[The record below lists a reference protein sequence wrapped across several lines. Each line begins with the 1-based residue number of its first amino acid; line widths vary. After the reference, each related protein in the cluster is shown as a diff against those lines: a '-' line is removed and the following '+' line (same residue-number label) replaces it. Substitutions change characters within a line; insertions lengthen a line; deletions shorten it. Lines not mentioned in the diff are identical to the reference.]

1 MKFAEHLATHLTP
14 EWRKQYIDYMLM
26 KVMIY
31 EILENAPDQDVSD
44 QVRNRY
50 MHKRDAEFF
59 ELCAEELKKINLFYN
74 RKLAEAQERFR
85 ELTRE
90 LERLQTTSGR
100 LELRKAV
107 VLHTVVPSLFN
118 FARSSPIVSDEHKI
132 PRSVKDLRE
141 AFCEFYLSLILL
153 QNYQQLNATGFRKI
167 LKKHDKVLQNTA
179 GNEWRQLN
187 VESSPFFL
195 DKEIDRLIELTENA
209 FTEKLEQGDRQAA
222 MKRLRVLP
230 FSEQQ
235 HAWTTFRLGFYMGCF
250 LVLLSLIV
258 LTLVFMPLDNE
269 PRWVAIRLFRGF
281 LILFAQIFLMGVN
294 MYGWQRNGVNH
305 VLIFEIDPRRHLTY
319 QQVLEISTM
328 FLVVWS
334 LCILGYLYADHLAIS
349 KLAFPLI
356 LMAFCIVWLLNPFCC
371 VARSSRYWLIR
382 HVFNCFTAPFHFVT
396 FPDFWLADQMNSLVT
411 FFLDMEYFV
420 CFYASEVTVVNGT
433 LDMVYSVASQPSV
446 ANVSWILDNSETW
459 AIRRVGQQSDVCSS
473 NVYGLRPVIAIIPA
487 LIRFLQCLRRYRD
500 SRTAFPHLF
509 NAGKYSTTFFVV
521 VFGTL
526 NTLHKKEYNLSK
538 QRMGSPFFYLWVIA
552 NCISFCYTYLW
563 DVRMD
568 WGLFEKNSGENRYL
582 REELVYSQK
591 LYYYF
596 AMVADFFLRITWVLN
611 VSLGDAWLAEADVL
625 ISITAPLECIRRFIW
640 NYFRLEN
647 EHLNN
652 CGQFRAVRDI
662 SLRPITKGDLEEMSR
677 MVDEE
682 DGLTH
687 RGEEFKAL
695 VSKRGKS
702 FSKHGN
708 LRKRLAFNP
717 GRRLTGKPSEGGRRL
732 PLWRSLRRGNNCYV
746 DVAGT
751 TRLEKKTASEDDAEK
766 R

>member
-14 EWRKQYIDYMLM
+14 EWRKQYIDYMLL

-31 EILENAPDQDVSD
+31 EILENAPDQEVSD
-44 QVRNRY
+44 QLHLRY
-50 MHKRDAEFF
+50 MHKRDGEFF
-59 ELCAEELKKINLFYN
+59 ALCAEELKKINLFYK
-74 RKLAEAQERFR
+74 RKLAEAQERFT
-85 ELTRE
+85 ELARE
-90 LERLQTTSGR
+90 LERLQSSRGR
-100 LELRKAV
+100 VELKKTAMP
-107 VLHTVVPSLFN
+107 HSVVPSLFS
-118 FARSSPIVSDEHKI
+118 FARTTFLVSEDQSY
-132 PRSVKDLRE
+132 PRSLKDLRD

-179 GNEWRQLN
+179 GNEWRQQN
-187 VESSPFFL
+187 VECSPFFL
-195 DKEIDRLIELTENA
+195 DKEIDRLIELTEHA
-209 FTEKLEQGDRQAA
+209 VTEKLEQGDRQAA

-235 HAWTTFRLGFYMGCF
+235 HAWTTFRLGFFMGSF

-258 LTLVFMPLDNE
+258 LTLVFMPLDSE

-294 MYGWQRNGVNH
+294 MYGWQRKGVNH

-319 QQVLEISTM
+319 QQLLEISTM

-349 KLAFPLI
+349 KLVFPLI
-356 LMAFCIVWLLNPFCC
+356 LMGFCIVWLLNPFCC
-371 VARSSRYWLIR
+371 IARSSRYWLIK
-382 HVFNCFTAPFHFVT
+382 HVFNCFTAPFHYVT

-420 CFYASEVTVVNGT
+420 CFYASEVTLVNGT
-433 LDMVYSVASQPSV
+433 LDMVYSAAAQPTAPNS
-446 ANVSWILDNSETW
+446 SSILDESETW
-459 AIRRVGQQSDVCSS
+459 AIHRRGQQLDICSS

-500 SRTAFPHLF
+500 SRAAFPHLF

-521 VFGTL
+521 IFGTL

-552 NCISFCYTYLW
+552 NCISFCYTYSW
-563 DVRMD
+563 DIRMD
-568 WGLFEKNSGENRYL
+568 WGLFEKNAGENKYL

-591 LYYYF
+591 AYYYG

-662 SLRPITKGDLEEMSR
+662 SLKPITKGDLEEMSR

-695 VSKRGKS
+695 VSKKGKS
-702 FSKHGN
+702 FSKHGT

-717 GRRLTGKPSEGGRRL
+717 GRRVTGKPNEGNRRL
-732 PLWRSLRRGNNCYV
+732 PLWRSLRRTDNCYV
-746 DVAGT
+746 DVTGT
-751 TRLEKKTASEDDAEK
+751 SSSEKKTSSGSGKEN